1 LGAEGLRHKG
11 RITEWRDSQGFGFV
25 TPSLGGERVFLHISA
40 FARRARRP
48 AQDDLVT
55 YELTFD
61 ERRRPRASN
70 VRFSTKVVADS
81 ESRQPSSIPLVAASG
96 FIIVVAAV
104 VFAGRLPFAILAL
117 YLGASAVAFAAY
129 ALDKSA
135 ARNGRRRT
143 PESTLH
149 LFGLVGGWPG
159 ALFAQRV
166 FRHKSSKAE
175 FQRVF
180 WVTVAMNCLG
190 LGWLLTE
197 RGSAFLAAL

>member
-1 LGAEGLRHKG
+1 MDRRKKTLRRRTVRADSLRHKG
-11 RITEWRDSQGFGFV
+11 RV
-25 TPSLGGERVFLHISA
+25 TRSPRSSA
-40 FARRARRP
+40 
-48 AQDDLVT
+48 
-55 YELTFD
+55 
-61 ERRRPRASN
+61 
-70 VRFSTKVVADS
+70 
-81 ESRQPSSIPLVAASG
+81 IPLVAASG
-96 FIIVVAAV
+96 FLIAV
-104 VFAGRLPFAILAL
+104 TALVFAGRLPFAILAL

-129 ALDKSA
+129 GLDKSA
-135 ARNGRRRT
+135 ARAGRRRT

-180 WVTVAMNCLG
+180 WVTVVMNCLG

-197 RGSAFLAAL
+197 KGSAFLGAL